1 MNEIIYNKC
10 VNSVFKITDKYK
22 KSGRFTEEM
31 GQKVTDALKGQDL
44 NIAVIGKM
52 NVGKSSFINALI
64 FHGEVVPSGPAPT
77 TATLTE
83 IVYTDNP
90 SEDSRVTVELLT
102 YKDIKDLQ
110 DNAKS
115 EDPQISENANKLLNS
130 LNRITGGYEQY
141 VAMKDPIEIDLD
153 GLPKFTSA
161 EGEFSGLA
169 KKVTIYKHLEVLR
182 GLKITDTPGFNDP
195 VRSRG
200 EATKDA
206 LKACHI
212 IFFVH
217 NYSGMYDQGEIA
229 ILMEQ
234 VKNTG
239 VSILVDI
246 VNRMDEPLDLT
257 LDQWAS
263 CVPKFKERKEQAINK
278 IPEEGEGIKELLTK
292 GIISCVSAKMAL
304 IGYEVLGYDQK
315 KSNGN
320 INENTRGLYV
330 QYQDDFSEL
339 KSADD
344 FVKYSHIGDIVNI
357 INQLSEGKNNYLST
371 YPIQTLVCFLES
383 TGDTISEEIKGTETK
398 LGILTQNSTES
409 QRKLDEMNKVFSV
422 LESKINSPLLATKLR
437 ECIYETRSRIQEL
450 RKETSIEEFTVS
462 NYEKKEKIFRYAQNR
477 NLSRYKE
484 VLMIFDE
491 KVRDKQKELRSEF
504 IKECKAYVNHLVEG
518 LVSKGTTLEDRN
530 SLTSVLIGL
539 FNSEIT
545 KGLMDTSVI
554 PDVPKEILR
563 GDGLQYS
570 LYRDAFLE
578 SRSDLVI
585 DDKYL
590 KTFREFVDDTIDS
603 DVLHTE
609 ISNKIEELK
618 QQLKRAINY
627 SSAEKNEEAQKLRQK
642 INELK
647 IEFEDVKKDI
657 TSLKEL
663 KKE

>member
-102 YKDIKDLQ
+102 CKDIKDLQ

-217 NYSGMYDQGEIA
+217 NYLDMYDQGEIA

-239 VSILVDI
+239 VSVLVDI

-263 CVPKFKERKEQAINK
+263 CVPKFKERKEQAINQ

-304 IGYEVLGYDQK
+304 IGYEVLEYDQK
-315 KSNGN
+315 KPNGN
-320 INENTRGLYV
+320 INEDTKVFYE
-330 QYQDDFSEL
+330 QYQNDFSEL

-371 YPIQTLVCFLES
+371 YPIQTLVGFLES
-383 TGDTISEEIKGTETK
+383 TGDTIKREIR
-398 LGILTQNSTES
+398 GIEADLKVLTQNSTEAK
-409 QRKLDEMNKVFSV
+409 QKLSEISEVFEA
-422 LESKINSPLLATKLR
+422 LQSKINGPLLATRLRERISETKSSIRKLR
-437 ECIYETRSRIQEL
+437 Q
-450 RKETSIEEFTVS
+450 ETSEKEFTDS
-462 NYEKKEKIFRYAQNR
+462 NYEERGNFFNHRPENR
-477 NLSRYKE
+477 NLTRYKS
-484 VLMIFDE
+484 VLIHFDDE
-491 KVRDKQKELRSEF
+491 IWIKLKNLRDVFTLVCE
-504 IKECKAYVNHLVEG
+504 AYVNELVQE
-518 LVSKGTTLEDRN
+518 LVTHNTTLQDRN
-530 SLTSVLIGL
+530 SLAGALIDLYKSAISVGIDISIL
-539 FNSEIT
+539 
-545 KGLMDTSVI
+545 
-554 PDVPKEILR
+554 PDEPTYTLE
-563 GDGLQYS
+563 GDGMQYS
-570 LYRDAFLE
+570 LYRSDFLQR
-578 SRSDLVI
+578 RSDVAFDKNYLKPFSDFVKSPIDSNDFKTMILDMFEKLKEKLKSVI
-585 DDKYL
+585 D
-590 KTFREFVDDTIDS
+590 
-603 DVLHTE
+603 
-609 ISNKIEELK
+609 
-618 QQLKRAINY
+618 Y
-627 SSAEKNEEAQKLRQK
+627 SPTEKNEEAKKLRQK
-642 INELK
+642 ISKLK
-647 IEFEDVKKDI
+647 IELKDVETDI
-657 TSLKEL
+657 TSLEEL